1 MKIAYLIGALL
12 SACAIAESTI
22 EPASNALPSKCIE
35 SWMAKIQQGV
45 DSVDYKNLGEKYC
58 SCLNASSMSGNAKSC
73 MSKTALHDAMDSLEE
88 EVGLSD
94 AKEDDV
100 DDYCQEVWALIYPK
114 ATGTEET
121 MIKSYCDC
129 AKPKLFGLLK
139 QADKMTDKQYDESI
153 DEAAASCSDK
163 LS

>member
-1 MKIAYLIGALL
+1 MKIAYLICSLL

-22 EPASNALPSKCIE
+22 EPASNALQSNCID

-58 SCLNASSMSGNAKSC
+58 SCLDGPSMSGNAKLC

-100 DDYCQEVWALIYPK
+100 DDYCQEVWGLIYPK
-114 ATGTEET
+114 PMNTEEA

-129 AKPKLFGLLK
+129 AKPKLFELLK

-153 DEAAASCSDK
+153 DGVAASCSDK